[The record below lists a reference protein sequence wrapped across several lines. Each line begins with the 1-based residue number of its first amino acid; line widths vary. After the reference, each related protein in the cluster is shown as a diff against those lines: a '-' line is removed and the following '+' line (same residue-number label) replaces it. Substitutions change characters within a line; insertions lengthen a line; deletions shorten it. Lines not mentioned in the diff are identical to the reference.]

1 MCLALPHR
9 LFAHIRRVL
18 ILAVAPLLLVGL
30 VLPGMALP
38 AAAAGSVD
46 ISAGGPAAAPFVAD
60 EDFSGGATAAVTNAI
75 STTGVTNPAPQS
87 VYQHNR
93 YGNFTYTIPGFTAG
107 ATYTI
112 RLHFA
117 EEYWTTA
124 GSRIFNVLI
133 DGTQVLTNFDIFATA
148 GGEYKA
154 VVEQFT
160 ETAPASGTFT
170 IQFATVKDNAQVNGI
185 EIDPAGSTGNTVTVT
200 NPGTQTSTAGTAASL
215 QIHAS
220 DSASGQTLTY
230 AATGLPAGL
239 SINASSGL
247 ISGTPTTAG
256 SSTVTVTA
264 TDTTGAS
271 GTATFTWTVSSG
283 SGTGGVDI
291 SAGGP
296 AAAPYAADEDFTG
309 GATSNTTHAITTTGL
324 TDPAP
329 QSVYQHNRYGNFTY
343 TIPGLT
349 PGGSYTVRLHFAE
362 EYWTTAGSR
371 IFNVLINGTQVL
383 TNFDIFATAG
393 GEYIAVIEPFT
404 ATASSTGTIT
414 IQFVT
419 VKDNAQVNGIEI
431 NPAGST
437 TGNTVT
443 VTNPGTQTSTA
454 GTAASLQIHA
464 SDSASGQTLTYT
476 ATGLPAGLSINAS
489 TGLITGTPTTTGT
502 STVTVTAK
510 DTTGASGSASFSWTV
525 NPAGANT
532 VTVTNPGSQ
541 SWTVSTAASL
551 QIQASD
557 SAPGQTLTYSATG
570 LPAGLTISSS
580 GLISG
585 TPTTASTGSTTVKA
599 TDTTGAS
606 GSATFS
612 WTVSAAGTGCTG
624 QSNQPN
630 FGPNVYIFNP
640 SESATTINNTLNT
653 IFNSQKVNQFGTQ
666 RYAEL
671 FDPGTYTGIED
682 NIGYYVSAQGLGQNP
697 DQVAISGDMTVDSFD
712 GTGNATQNFWRSVEN
727 MEVTP
732 SAGSDRWAVAQ
743 AGPFRRMDIHGGLN
757 LAPASNGYASGGY
770 IADSVVTGQ
779 VTSVSQQQWYSRD
792 SNFGSWSGG
801 VWNMVFSGVNGAPA
815 QSFPSPPETVLAT
828 TPVSRDVPY
837 LYVDSSGNYNVF
849 APALRTNASGPSWA
863 GGSTPGTSVPMSD
876 FFVVT
881 PSDTAAQM
889 NAALA
894 EGCNLFFTP
903 GVYNIDQTLNVN
915 NPNTIILGI
924 GMPTLIPI
932 GGVDTMH
939 VADVDGV
946 RIDGLIFDA
955 GTTNSNTLL
964 QIGPAGSSAN
974 HAANPISVQ
983 DTFFRIGGDIAGQ
996 ATNSLVVNANNTLID
1011 DIWAWRADHG
1021 NSGTVGWTINTAAHG
1036 LVVNGNNVLATG
1048 LFVEHYQNYQVQWFG
1063 NGGETIFFQDE
1074 MPYDAPNQAAWMNG
1088 SVDGYAAYEVGPNV
1102 TTHTAYGLGS
1112 YCYFNVDPSL
1122 IADHAFETPTGSGIH
1137 FHDILTVS
1145 LGGVGVIEHVINETG
1160 SATPSN
1166 TTPVDITSY
1175 P

>member
-1 MCLALPHR
+1 
-9 LFAHIRRVL
+9 
-18 ILAVAPLLLVGL
+18 
-30 VLPGMALP
+30 
-38 AAAAGSVD
+38 
-46 ISAGGPAAAPFVAD
+46 
-60 EDFSGGATAAVTNAI
+60 
-75 STTGVTNPAPQS
+75 
-87 VYQHNR
+87 
-93 YGNFTYTIPGFTAG
+93 
-107 ATYTI
+107 
-112 RLHFA
+112 
-117 EEYWTTA
+117 
-124 GSRIFNVLI
+124 
-133 DGTQVLTNFDIFATA
+133 
-148 GGEYKA
+148 
-154 VVEQFT
+154 
-160 ETAPASGTFT
+160 
-170 IQFATVKDNAQVNGI
+170 
-185 EIDPAGSTGNTVTVT
+185 
-200 NPGTQTSTAGTAASL
+200 
-215 QIHAS
+215 
-220 DSASGQTLTY
+220 
-230 AATGLPAGL
+230 
-239 SINASSGL
+239 
-247 ISGTPTTAG
+247 
-256 SSTVTVTA
+256 
-264 TDTTGAS
+264 
-271 GTATFTWTVSSG
+271 
-283 SGTGGVDI
+283 VDI

-296 AAAPYAADEDFTG
+296 AAAPYVADEDFTG
-309 GATSNTTHAITTTGL
+309 GATSDTTHAITTTGL

-343 TIPGLT
+343 TVPGLT
-349 PGGSYTVRLHFAE
+349 DGGSYTVRLHFAE

-371 IFNVLINGTQVL
+371 TFNVLINGTQVL

-431 NPAGST
+431 FPSST
-437 TGNTVT
+437 SGNTVT
-443 VTNPGTQTSTA
+443 VTTPASQTSTVN
-454 GTAASLQIHA
+454 TAASLQISA
-464 SDSASGQTLTYT
+464 SDSASGQTLTYS

-489 TGLITGTPTTTGT
+489 TGLISGTPTATGT

-510 DTTGASGSASFSWTV
+510 DTTGASGSAMFSWTV

-532 VTVTNPGSQ
+532 VTVTNPGAQ
-541 SWTVSTAASL
+541 SWTVGTAVSL
-551 QIQASD
+551 QVQATD
-557 SAPGQTLTYSATG
+557 SASGQTLTYSATG
-570 LPAGLTISSS
+570 LPAGLSISSS

-585 TPTTASTGSTTVKA
+585 TPTTASSGNVTVTAK
-599 TDTTGAS
+599 DTTGAS

-612 WTVSAAGTGCTG
+612 FTVSTAGTGCTG

-640 SESATTINNTLNT
+640 SMGTTAINNQLNT
-653 IFNSQKVNQFGTQ
+653 IFNAQKVNQFGTA

-697 DQVAISGDMTVDSFD
+697 DNVDLNSSDMTVDSFD

-727 MEVTP
+727 MEITP
-732 SAGSDRWAVAQ
+732 SAGTDRWAVAQ
-743 AGPFRRMDIHGGLN
+743 AGPFRRMDIRGGLN

-770 IADSVVTGQ
+770 IADSEVSGQ
-779 VTSVSQQQWYSRD
+779 VSSISQQQWYSRD

-815 QSFPSPPETVLAT
+815 NTFPSPPETTLAT

-837 LYVDSSGNYNVF
+837 LYLDSSGNYNVF

-863 GGSTPGTSVPMSD
+863 SGSTPGTSVPMSD
-876 FFVVT
+876 FFVAT

-903 GVYNIDQTLNVN
+903 GVYNINETLNVN
-915 NPNTIILGI
+915 NPNTIVLGI

-946 RIDGLIFDA
+946 RIDGIIFDG

-1021 NSGTVGWTINTAAHG
+1021 NAGTVGWTVNPAAHG

-1074 MPYDAPNQAAWMNG
+1074 MPYDPPNQAAWMNG
-1088 SVDGYAAYEVGPNV
+1088 SSDGYAAYEVGPNV
-1102 TTHTAYGLGS
+1102 TTHQAYGLGS
-1112 YCYFNVDPSL
+1112 YCYFNVNPAVV
-1122 IADHAFETPTGSGIH
+1122 ADHAFEAPDTPGVQ

-1160 SATPSN
+1160 GATPSN

>member
-1 MCLALPHR
+1 MLTALVAGLA
-9 LFAHIRRVL
+9 
-18 ILAVAPLLLVGL
+18 APK
-30 VLPGMALP
+30 AS
-38 AAAAGSVD
+38 AAAAGVD

-60 EDFSGGATAAVTNAI
+60 EDFTGGATAATTHAI
-75 STTGVTNPAPQS
+75 TTTGLTNPAPQS

-93 YGNFTYTIPGFTAG
+93 YGNFTYTIPGLTAG
-107 ATYTI
+107 A
-112 RLHFA
+112 
-117 EEYWTTA
+117 
-124 GSRIFNVLI
+124 
-133 DGTQVLTNFDIFATA
+133 
-148 GGEYKA
+148 
-154 VVEQFT
+154 
-160 ETAPASGTFT
+160 
-170 IQFATVKDNAQVNGI
+170 
-185 EIDPAGSTGNTVTVT
+185 
-200 NPGTQTSTAGTAASL
+200 
-215 QIHAS
+215 
-220 DSASGQTLTY
+220 
-230 AATGLPAGL
+230 
-239 SINASSGL
+239 
-247 ISGTPTTAG
+247 
-256 SSTVTVTA
+256 
-264 TDTTGAS
+264 
-271 GTATFTWTVSSG
+271 
-283 SGTGGVDI
+283 
-291 SAGGP
+291 
-296 AAAPYAADEDFTG
+296 
-309 GATSNTTHAITTTGL
+309 
-324 TDPAP
+324 
-329 QSVYQHNRYGNFTY
+329 
-343 TIPGLT
+343 
-349 PGGSYTVRLHFAE
+349 SYTVRLHFAE

-371 IFNVLINGTQVL
+371 TFNVLINGTQVL

-404 ATASSTGTIT
+404 ATASSTGTVT

-431 NPAGST
+431 YPSGST
-437 TGNTVT
+437 ANTVT
-443 VTNPGTQTSTA
+443 VTNPGTQTRPSGPRPA
-454 GTAASLQIHA
+454 CRSSA

-476 ATGLPAGLSINAS
+476 ATGLPAGLSINS
-489 TGLITGTPTTTGT
+489 GTGLISGTPTTAGT
-502 STVTVTAK
+502 STVTVTAT
-510 DTTGASGSASFSWTV
+510 DTTGASGSATFTWTV
-525 NPAGANT
+525 SSGSGSGGVDISAGGPAAAPFVADEDFTGGATAATTHAITTTGLTNPAPQSVYQHNRYGNFTYTIPGLTAGASYTVRLHFAEEYWTTAGSRTFNVLINGTQVLTNFDIFATAGGEYIAVIEPFTATASSTGTVTIQFVTVKDNAQVNGIEIYPSGSTANT

-541 SWTVSTAASL
+541 SWTVGTAASL
-551 QIQASD
+551 QVQATD
-557 SAPGQTLTYSATG
+557 SASGQTLTYSATG
-570 LPAGLTISSS
+570 LPAGLSISSS

-585 TPTTASTGSTTVKA
+585 TPTASGTGSATVTAK
-599 TDTTGAS
+599 DTTGAS

-653 IFNSQKVNQFGTQ
+653 IFNAQKVNQFGTA

-671 FDPGTYTGIED
+671 FDPGTYTGVED

-712 GTGNATQNFWRSVEN
+712 GTGNATDNFWRSVEN
-727 MEVTP
+727 MEITP

-779 VTSVSQQQWYSRD
+779 VSSVSQQQWYSRD

-815 QSFPSPPETVLAT
+815 NTFPSPPETTLAT

-837 LYVDSSGNYNVF
+837 LYVDSSGNYHVF
-849 APALRTNASGPSWA
+849 APSLRTNASGPSWA
-863 GGSTPGTSVPMSD
+863 SGSTPGTSIPMSD
-876 FFVVT
+876 FFVAT
-881 PSDTAAQM
+881 PSDTAAQI

-903 GVYNIDQTLNVN
+903 GVYDINQTINVN
-915 NPNTIILGI
+915 NPNTIVLGI

-946 RIDGLIFDA
+946 RIDGIIFDA

-996 ATNSLVVNANNTLID
+996 ATNSLVVNSNNTLID

-1021 NSGTVGWTINTAAHG
+1021 NSGTVGWTINTAQHG
-1036 LVVNGNNVLATG
+1036 LIVNGNNVLATG

-1074 MPYDAPNQAAWMNG
+1074 MPYDPPNQAAWMNG
-1088 SVDGYAAYEVGPNV
+1088 SSDGYAAYEVGPNV
-1102 TTHTAYGLGS
+1102 TSHTAYGLGS
-1112 YCYFNVDPSL
+1112 YCYFNVNPAVV
-1122 IADHAFETPTGSGIH
+1122 ADHAFETPTGSGIH

-1160 SATPSN
+1160 GATPSN
-1166 TTPVDITSY
+1166 TTPVNITTF